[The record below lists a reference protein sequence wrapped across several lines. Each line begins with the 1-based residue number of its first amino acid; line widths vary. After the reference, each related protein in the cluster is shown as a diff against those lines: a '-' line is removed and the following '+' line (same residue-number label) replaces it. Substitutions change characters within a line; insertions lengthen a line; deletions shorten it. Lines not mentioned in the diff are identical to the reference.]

1 MSALLLGLII
11 SISFCLGFMLGS
23 YLGASKLDRMNWQVL
38 KWNKDVIGYRPV
50 AIGSSLKKDDK
61 IIMGFKINTSS
72 IPEEGWKVE

>member
-1 MSALLLGLII
+1 MDR
-11 SISFCLGFMLGS
+11 
-23 YLGASKLDRMNWQVL
+23 LDWQVL

-61 IIMGFKINTSS
+61 VIMGFKINTSS

>member
-1 MSALLLGLII
+1 MSGLLLGLII
-11 SISFCLGFMLGS
+11 SVSFCLGFMLGS
-23 YLGASKLDRMNWQVL
+23 YLRSIKMDRLDWQVL

-61 IIMGFKINTSS
+61 VIMGFKINTSS

>member
-1 MSALLLGLII
+1 MSSVLLGLII
-11 SISFCLGFMLGS
+11 SISFCLGFMFGS
-23 YLGASKLDRMNWQVL
+23 YLRSLKMDRLDWQVL

-61 IIMGFKINTSS
+61 VIMGFKINTSS